1 MLAKRS
7 LLLLLML
14 SLLLLPL
21 PACGSGG
28 GGKPPVKIGALHD
41 WTGSGAIPGAFY
53 ADRTIK
59 LVEKQVKDMG
69 GILGG
74 REVQFNKYDGNST
87 TSGILTAA
95 NKALFADKMPV
106 LVWGGT
112 SSVNG
117 EVLSSFAEDNK
128 VLFIDLSIL
137 PTDIS
142 NLKYT
147 LRGGLQ
153 YDELDVM
160 AEYAVKAL
168 KAKKVAI
175 LNTDLEESHQFASSW
190 EQIVEASGGNI
201 VYKDFTAVDIIDFTP
216 YLTKIKYYNPD
227 VLLTNLDYGGYTLMV
242 QQIAGIGGWGDIK
255 VMATMP
261 SNWQVSKPVVEGWY
275 IYARWVSGLDNPS
288 SQKFEQDYR
297 AMYGIVPDGTL
308 EMMYDMLWL
317 AIKAIEL
324 AGTVK
329 DRVAI
334 ATAVRSG
341 NLSLDTPLG
350 YVNWGTDGESVQ
362 KLGLLAHVEGGKLV
376 PVQMPELPKG

>member
-53 ADRTIK
+53 ADHAIK

-69 GILGG
+69 GILDG
-74 REVQFNKYDGNST
+74 REVKFNKYDGNSNT
-87 TSGILTAA
+87 KGIFTAA
-95 NKALFADKMPV
+95 NKAVLADKMPV

-117 EVLSSFAEDNK
+117 EVLSSFAEENK

-175 LNTDLEESHQFASSW
+175 LNTDLEESHQLASRW

-201 VYKDFTAVDIIDFTP
+201 VYKDFTAMDIIDFTP
-216 YLTKIKYYNPD
+216 YITKIKYHNPD
-227 VLLTNLDYGGYTLMV
+227 VLLTNMDMGSYTLMT
-242 QQIAGIGGWGDIK
+242 QQMTGQGGWGNIK
-255 VMATMP
+255 VMASMP
-261 SNWQVSKPVVEGWY
+261 ATWQASKPVVEGWY
-275 IYARWVSGLDNPS
+275 IYARWVPGLDNPNS
-288 SQKFEQDYR
+288 LKFEQDYR
-297 AMYGIVPDGTL
+297 AMYGDEPDGTM

-324 AGTVK
+324 AGTDK
-329 DRVAI
+329 DHADI
-334 ATAVRSG
+334 ATAARSS

-350 YVNWGTDGESVQ
+350 YVNWGTDGEPVQ
-362 KLGLLAHVEGGKLV
+362 KLGLLAHVERGKLV
-376 PVQMPELPKG
+376 RVQMPE

>member
-1 MLAKRS
+1 LLGKRCFLLFLA
-7 LLLLLML
+7 L
-14 SLLLLPL
+14 SLLLLSL
-21 PACGSGG
+21 PACGGGG
-28 GGKPPVKIGALHD
+28 GGKPPVKIAALHD

-53 ADRTIK
+53 ADHAIK

-74 REVQFNKYDGNST
+74 REVKFNKYDGNST
-87 TSGILTAA
+87 VSGILTAA

-117 EVLSSFAEDNK
+117 EVLSNFAEQNK

-153 YDELDVM
+153 YDELDIM
-160 AEYAVKAL
+160 AEYVVKAL

-175 LNTDLEESHQFASSW
+175 LNTDLEESHQLASRW
-190 EQIVEASGGNI
+190 EQILKEGGADI

-216 YLTKIKYYNPD
+216 YLTKIKYHNPD
-227 VLLTNLDYGGYTLMV
+227 VLLTNMDMGSYTLMT
-242 QQIAGIGGWGDIK
+242 QQMTGQGGWGDIK
-255 VMATMP
+255 VMASLPAT
-261 SNWQVSKPVVEGWY
+261 WQASKPIADGWY
-275 IYARWVSGLDNPS
+275 IYARWVPGLDNPS

-297 AMYGIVPDGTL
+297 AMFGDAPDGTT

-324 AGTVK
+324 AGTNT

-334 ATAVRSG
+334 ATAARSG
-341 NLSLDTPLG
+341 DLGLDTPLG
-350 YVNWGTDGESVQ
+350 YVNWGTDGEPVQ
-362 KLGLLAHVEGGKLV
+362 KLGVLAHVEQGKLV
-376 PVQMPELPKG
+376 PVQMPE